1 MIEENVI
8 YEITSYCLARVE
20 EGDAEQLE
28 TATMMNHCLNSV
40 ARSNS
45 QKQELPTQ
53 TSKVRNYYAPL
64 ASLLSKSASS
74 LRWALK

>member
-8 YEITSYCLARVE
+8 YEITSYYLARVE
-20 EGDAEQLE
+20 EGDAEQLK
-28 TATMMNHCLNSV
+28 TAMMNHCLNSV

-45 QKQELPTQ
+45 QEQELPPQ

-74 LRWALK
+74 LRCALK